1 MGEEN
6 RPPQLIGLISGVM
19 TGVTAGAVGFIGAAS
34 LIGGLRAAAFLL
46 AGLFFLAFLA
56 LRAGRLFAALFFDF
70 LATRFLLERFLAER
84 FFDDF
89 FLDFLEVFFFAFFF
103 AAMCVPFNVDRLSV
117 VRAARRAAFGYA
129 LPSVRIRIENGW

>member
-1 MGEEN
+1 M
-6 RPPQLIGLISGVM
+6 SGVM

-56 LRAGRLFAALFFDF
+56 LRAGRRFFDF

-84 FFDDF
+84 FFER
-89 FLDFLEVFFFAFFF
+89 FLDFLEVFFLPFFF
-103 AAMCVPFNVDRLSV
+103 AAMVAPFNVDRLSV
-117 VRAARRAAFGYA
+117 VRAVRRTAVTHYQAFGFA
-129 LPSVRIRIENGW
+129 SKTVGEAILWKASMSSVMI

>member
-1 MGEEN
+1 M
-6 RPPQLIGLISGVM
+6 SGVM

-56 LRAGRLFAALFFDF
+56 LRAGRRFAALFFDF

-84 FFDDF
+84 FFER
-89 FLDFLEVFFFAFFF
+89 FLDFLEVFFFDFFF
-103 AAMCVPFNVDRLSV
+103 AAMVVPFNVDRFSV
-117 VRAARRAAFGYA
+117 VRAARRAALTHYQAFGFA
-129 LPSVRIRIENGW
+129 SKTVGEPILWKARMSSMMI